1 MSPRTIF
8 VRALFPGL
16 LLLALTGISARLQ
29 ATDLFVSPLGSDS
42 SGDGSSASP
51 FRSISKAMGAATT
64 GDAIRVA
71 SGNYD
76 TFSGENFPIII
87 KDGVSVLGPPLGLGI
102 ATVDGRNIFVPLFVV
117 LDNLETTIMQSIQ
130 VMGQVNVFEVAG
142 NPLDLRILNCTF
154 IGGARVLNHD
164 VPGGPASVVFQ
175 GNTALQMDL
184 EGFHWVATS
193 SPGMPHSLTLTDN
206 RIEGRTDSL
215 DGIFVQATGDLQVIL
230 DVQGN
235 RIKKFNDG
243 FSAELDASTSNT
255 SMTGI
260 VGGNEFSKANRY
272 GVNLVIK
279 ASGPGPST
287 ASMDADFRFN
297 SVTKNGSHG
306 MKVALSAI
314 GSGNRTEFTSPLYGN
329 AFEENDRS
337 GLLLGETAANG
348 GEALTMPDLGGG
360 SLSMGG
366 NTFQNND
373 NFYSTGFEFDLK
385 VESGDPVSATGNW
398 WGTSFPEKIESHIF
412 HAADDPSRGMV
423 DFSGFR
429 GKSLQ
434 FTPNPR
440 EVSSASRRWIQVLAG
455 PGSMFIPRDGER
467 LLQASVSGIP
477 IRQIQVDPDGKS
489 LMLRLPNL
497 GRGGNGVLPLRI
509 TNPGQQQGQAK
520 LSVTGD
526 SQGGGFCFLATAA
539 YDDPKSPELAI
550 LRRWRDE
557 HLSKTRLGRLLIWT
571 YYQLS
576 PPLADAIADRAW
588 ARSLTR
594 ALLAPVVGA
603 LSFWMQ

>member
-1 MSPRTIF
+1 MSPRTVF
-8 VRALFPGL
+8 VRALLPGL
-16 LLLALTGISARLQ
+16 LLLTLTGLSARLQ

-42 SGDGSSASP
+42 SGDGSAANP
-51 FRSISKAMGAATT
+51 FRSLTKAMGAAAT
-64 GDAIRVA
+64 GDAIHMA

-76 TFSGENFPIII
+76 TFAGEGFPIIF
-87 KDGVSVLGPPLGLGI
+87 KDGVSVRGPALGLGI

-117 LDNLETTIMQSIQ
+117 LDNQETTIIQSIQ
-130 VMGQVNVFEVAG
+130 IMGQVNIFEVAG

-184 EGFHWVATS
+184 EGFRWVASS
-193 SPGMPHSLTLTDN
+193 SPGAPHSLTLLDN

-215 DGIFVQATGDLQVIL
+215 DGIFVQASGDLQVIL
-230 DVQGN
+230 DVRRN

-243 FSAELDASTSNT
+243 FSAEIDASTSVT
-255 SMTGI
+255 SMTG
-260 VGGNEFSKANRY
+260 VVEGNEFSKANRY

-279 ASGPGPST
+279 ASGLGPST
-287 ASMDADFRFN
+287 ASMDAAFRFN
-297 SVTKNGSHG
+297 SVTKNDSHG

-314 GSGNRTEFTSPLYGN
+314 GSGNRAEFTSPFYGN
-329 AFEENDRS
+329 AIEENDRS

-360 SLSMGG
+360 GLSLGG
-366 NTFQNND
+366 NTFQRND
-373 NFYSTGFEFDLK
+373 GFYSTGFEFDLK
-385 VESGDPVSATGNW
+385 VESGDPISATGNW
-398 WGTSFPEKIESHIF
+398 WGTLSPEKIESHVF
-412 HAADDPSRGMV
+412 HAADDPSRGLV

-429 GKSLQ
+429 GRSLQ

-440 EVSSASRRWIQVLAG
+440 EVSSASRRWILVLAG
-455 PGSMFIPRDGER
+455 TGSLFIPRDGER
-467 LLQASVSGIP
+467 LLQASVGGLDV
-477 IRQIQVDPDGKS
+477 RQIQVAQDGKS

-497 GRGGNGVLPLRI
+497 GRDLNGILPLLI
-509 TNPGQQQGQAK
+509 TNPGQQQGKAK
-520 LSVTGD
+520 LAVTGD

-539 YDDPKSPELAI
+539 YDDPGSPELKV

-557 HLSKTRLGRLLIWT
+557 HLAKTRLGRLMIRT
-571 YYQLS
+571 YYELS
-576 PPLADAIADRAW
+576 PPLADAIAGHAW

-594 ALLAPVVGA
+594 ALLAPVVWA
-603 LSFWMQ
+603 LSLWME

>member
-1 MSPRTIF
+1 
-8 VRALFPGL
+8 VRALLPVL
-16 LLLALTGISARLQ
+16 LLLALAGTSARLQ

-42 SGDGSSASP
+42 GGDGSSANP
-51 FRSISKAMGAATT
+51 FRTLTKAMSAAAT
-64 GDAIRVA
+64 GDAIHMA

-76 TFSGENFPIII
+76 TFAGEGFPIIF
-87 KDGVSVLGPPLGLGI
+87 KDGVSVFGPPLELGI

-117 LDNLETTIMQSIQ
+117 LNNQETTIFQSIQ
-130 VMGQVNVFEVAG
+130 VMGQVNIFEVAG
-142 NPLDLRILNCTF
+142 NPVDLRILDCTF
-154 IGGARVLNHD
+154 IGGGRVLNHD
-164 VPGGPASVVFQ
+164 VPGGPAAVVFQ
-175 GNTALQMDL
+175 RNTALQMDL

-206 RIEGRTDSL
+206 RIEGRTNSL
-215 DGIFVQATGDLQVIL
+215 DGIFIQAMGEVQMNL
-230 DVQGN
+230 DIQGN

-255 SMTGI
+255 SMAGT

-287 ASMDADFRFN
+287 ASMDATFRFN
-297 SVTKNGSHG
+297 SVTKNNSHG

-314 GSGNRTEFTSPLYGN
+314 GSGNRVEFTSPFYGN

-360 SLSMGG
+360 GLSMGG

-373 NFYSTGFEFDLK
+373 GFYSTGFEFDLN

-398 WGTSFPEKIESHIF
+398 WGTGSPATIETHIF

-429 GKSLQ
+429 GRSLK
-434 FTPNPR
+434 FTPNPK
-440 EVSSASRRWIQVLAG
+440 EVGSASRKWIRVLAG
-455 PGSMFIPRDGER
+455 TGSLFIPRDGER
-467 LLQASVSGIP
+467 LLQASVGGLVV
-477 IRQIQVDPDGKS
+477 RRIQVAADGKS

-497 GRGGNGVLPLRI
+497 GRGLNGVVPLLI
-509 TNPGQQQGQAK
+509 TNPGQQQGKAK

-539 YDDPKSPELAI
+539 YDDPNSPELAI

-571 YYQLS
+571 YYELS

-594 ALLAPVVGA
+594 ALLAPVVAA
-603 LSFWMQ
+603 LSLWMQ